1 MMQRLRAREIIMR
14 ALTLGVLAT
23 AIAFAV
29 VPADAQT
36 YAPGYPIC
44 MQVYGVAGN
53 YISCRYAS
61 MDQCRLLASGRAAQC
76 IVNPYFAGGP
86 RKGRSYRRGPAY

>member
-1 MMQRLRAREIIMR
+1 MR
-14 ALTLGVLAT
+14 ALTSCILAA

-44 MQVYGVAGN
+44 LQA
-53 YISCRYAS
+53 YAIDGEHIECAFTT
-61 MDQCRLLASGRAAQC
+61 MAQCRASAAGRGASCMA
-76 IVNPYFAGGP
+76 NPYYGGATARPAGPSRRPP
-86 RKGRSYRRGPAY
+86 RIPG

>member
-1 MMQRLRAREIIMR
+1 MR
-14 ALTLGVLAT
+14 RTLSL
-23 AIAFAV
+23 IAV
-29 VPADAQT
+29 VVAMVAASPARAQT
-36 YAPGYPIC
+36 YDPAYPIC

-53 YISCRYAS
+53 YISCRYIS